1 MSLKLKIKK
10 CNDNIRMHYNNP
22 HDPIGQEKKMVEI
35 KPEKKTHYKDKNYFE
50 VKEEPKKKMKSK
62 SKK

>member
-1 MSLKLKIKK
+1 
-10 CNDNIRMHYNNP
+10 MHYNDP